1 VLAACLE
8 ATVRWWVLVS
18 GCLCDEEIGG
28 GVGSGVT
35 RIVNH
40 SITRSW
46 AGHLLMLTSLH
57 RCDL

>member
-28 GVGSGVT
+28 GVGSAVT

-40 SITRSW
+40 SKVLRGIS
-46 AGHLLMLTSLH
+46 
-57 RCDL
+57 